1 MSFPSPVFTIR
12 NESSDLILTVS
23 SSIPEA
29 NGPIE
34 QDIGAGQE
42 VVFLSFP
49 TSTTL
54 FFTKK
59 RLDHSGAYKIPK
71 GQPE

>member
-1 MSFPSPVFTIR
+1 MSFPSPIFTIR
-12 NESSDLILTVS
+12 NESSDLILTVI

-29 NGPIE
+29 SGPIE
-34 QDIGAGQE
+34 QDIGTGQE

-54 FFTKK
+54 FFTKR
-59 RLDHSGAYKIPK
+59 RLDHSGAYKVTE
-71 GQPE
+71 GQPQ